1 MATQADL
8 DRLVSLEP
16 GFPFV
21 SVYLDLGPQAR
32 ASRSYETLLRK
43 RFAELGRLLDED
55 PQKEG
60 AYWKAV
66 KQVWDYVHNGMPAA
80 ARGVAMFVAPHLEL
94 FEAFPVS
101 QRFETEVVL
110 NERAAVRP
118 LAHVVEKHEHY
129 LVAEVSADHAAIYM
143 VHLRGPD
150 AVSKLA
156 QVDTEVPGKTHRGG
170 FSGWSQ
176 KRFQLH
182 RADHVH
188 MHMKKVAEALVGLD
202 AQYAASGMIL
212 LGLDQNVAELRR
224 VLPAALAKKIMAE
237 AHSPSGDGKNPLL
250 KRVLPLIKMDAA
262 IGGAST
268 LARIYEELER
278 GGLAASGADAVT
290 AAMAQGRV
298 DILVIGENFKGK
310 GYRCEQCDAVLTVP
324 AADDRCLYCG
334 GSVVSAELGEVLV
347 EMAEKGGAT
356 VEIAPASDLL
366 DRLGGI
372 AALLR
377 Y

>member
-262 IGGAST
+262 IGGA
-268 LARIYEELER
+268 
-278 GGLAASGADAVT
+278 
-290 AAMAQGRV
+290 QGRV